1 MPHVESNLA
10 PGRGSRSR
18 RDAARGAGRHSHH
31 NPQDVPGTQNSPNK
45 TNSRAASEWP
55 TGMPNEAQ
63 VKLHLKADG
72 YTDIHDV
79 KRSAGGWSAKAMYQ
93 GKPVTVAIGPDGS
106 IARR

>member
-1 MPHVESNLA
+1 MSKSILPLA
-10 PGRGSRSR
+10 
-18 RDAARGAGRHSHH
+18 AALVLAATPLAAQVANPTH